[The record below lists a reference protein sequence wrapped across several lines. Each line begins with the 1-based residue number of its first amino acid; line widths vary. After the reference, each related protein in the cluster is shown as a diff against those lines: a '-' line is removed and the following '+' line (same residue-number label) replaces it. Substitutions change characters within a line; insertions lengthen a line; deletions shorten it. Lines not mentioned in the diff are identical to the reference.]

1 MDRWLGAP
9 GAAEDAAKFRQEYN
23 GCLAEAA
30 KADSQFAKQQWLI
43 FADEWLKLALVA
55 EEQQREEPE
64 QPLAWM

>member
-1 MDRWLGAP
+1 VKVHLEPQGTRPSSG
-9 GAAEDAAKFRQEYN
+9 KSIEYN
-23 GCLAEAA
+23 GCLAQAA

-55 EEQQREEPE
+55 EEQQREESE